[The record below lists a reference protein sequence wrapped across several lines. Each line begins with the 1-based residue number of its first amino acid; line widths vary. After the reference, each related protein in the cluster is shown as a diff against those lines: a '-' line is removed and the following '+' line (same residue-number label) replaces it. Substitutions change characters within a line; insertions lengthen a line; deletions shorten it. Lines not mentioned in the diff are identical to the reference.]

1 MVDAKGLSYLEEISI
16 SRWTGCSK
24 GIMELHGF
32 CDASEKA
39 YAATVYTKVGGRV
52 TLLEAKSKVNPIKNK
67 KTIPRLEL
75 CAAHLLAKLLAKV
88 QAIWSNKNTTHAWSD
103 SQITIP
109 WIPNKRSKDK
119 MKKSIN

>member
-39 YAATVYTKVGGRV
+39 YAAAVYTKVGGRV
-52 TLLEAKSKVNPIKNK
+52 TLLAAKSKVNPIKNR
-67 KTIPRLEL
+67 KTIPKLEL
-75 CAAHLLAKLLAKV
+75 CAAHLLAKLLAMV
-88 QAIWSNKNTTHAWSD
+88 QAIWSNKITSHA
-103 SQITIP
+103 
-109 WIPNKRSKDK
+109 
-119 MKKSIN
+119 